1 MYTHTVTQII
11 IIIDLTFKVSLL
23 SARCQRISSSNRKSN
38 IDTPIQRVLL
48 PRRISETLSL
58 YHRATTF
65 PISDSILADNAP
77 RWRNDDDGDTHLPPP
92 CGRSTHFSHERERAS
107 LTFSLSLSPY
117 RSHHS
122 LSLSL
127 SLPRMSLL
135 FGWWIEDSLVGGWS
149 FKREEVNRTLATRDA
164 IHSRRVTAPT
174 PFENESSSSVMT
186 TLSARRPSRD
196 ALAWP
201 THGVT
206 VVAQL
211 TRRGRRHN
219 GTSATRNPERT
230 RGREAGEVPATRVS
244 ATHIFHS
251 RKCKERE
258 RTKRAH
264 ASARRL
270 TRANFSRLDA
280 SSRAVTS
287 RARFARVLRHRTRA
301 RARVCSAR
309 VLACEKL
316 APSDEMRERHRC
328 LITDERWKY

>member
-1 MYTHTVTQII
+1 MRPRYHTHSYKMRLLHLSCTHTHTVTQII
-11 IIIDLTFKVSLL
+11 IIIDPTF

-65 PISDSILADNAP
+65 PISDSMLADNAP

-117 RSHHS
+117 RSHH
-122 LSLSL
+122 SLSL

-230 RGREAGEVPATRVS
+230 RGREGRQSPRNASFRDAHISLSEVQGAWKDEEGAR
-244 ATHIFHS
+244 
-251 RKCKERE
+251 
-258 RTKRAH
+258 KRA
-264 ASARRL
+264 AI
-270 TRANFSRLDA
+270 NSR
-280 SSRAVTS
+280 
-287 RARFARVLRHRTRA
+287 
-301 RARVCSAR
+301 
-309 VLACEKL
+309 
-316 APSDEMRERHRC
+316 
-328 LITDERWKY
+328 